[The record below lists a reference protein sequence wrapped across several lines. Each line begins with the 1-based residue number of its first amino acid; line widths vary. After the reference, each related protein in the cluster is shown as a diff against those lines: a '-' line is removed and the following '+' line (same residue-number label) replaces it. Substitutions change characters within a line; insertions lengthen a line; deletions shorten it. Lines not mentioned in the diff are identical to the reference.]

1 MAEFVQRRAEDHIPE
16 LQQLERVGL
25 LTSKE
30 VRSVIKKRMSLEYK
44 LGRRTVEKEDFISYI
59 QYEIN
64 FLELLKKRRQRIGYW
79 HKKEEMEYVI
89 LQRVHNLFIRATN
102 KWKEDLQMWMSHVA
116 FCKKWNLKLKLSSIF
131 SSLLAVH
138 PDKAALWIMAAKW
151 EFEDHL
157 STESARHLFLRALRF
172 HPDSAKLY
180 LEYFRMEL
188 MNAEKQRKEKADL
201 AEMDVGDVSYSDE
214 ILDGG
219 LVRAIYKSTKQKIK
233 GVEFHL
239 SLLSVAQKFPFTA
252 ELQNEIL
259 ADLQTL
265 YAACPLTWD
274 FLARRELST
283 KLPPSS
289 DHTSKQMKAQ
299 ELARQEERCSHMY
312 ESALGSVQTE
322 SMWELYLSFC
332 LERYKRQTNSKELK
346 QQRQD
351 RLLVAL
357 QKAHEAELLPQARY
371 HDWIT
376 LLLELGQGNMA
387 AQILAAATD
396 RFSGSVDMWKK
407 RLETLMTLE
416 EENLERIFQRALTTV
431 KVQDCVPLWILMAD
445 WSEKERN
452 EESTESMYQKL
463 VLNPTAT
470 RTMKV
475 KYLDWA
481 YRTQG
486 YKRARKVFNSLHE
499 NRPFSEDFFQK
510 MIDIEKEQ
518 ETSRMVN
525 LREYYERALREFG
538 ATHPDLWLSYIKEE
552 LSHEEGKAENSG
564 TLHWRA
570 MKALQGPAVEE
581 FVRKHT
587 LLQSGRL

>member
-1 MAEFVQRRAEDHIPE
+1 
-16 LQQLERVGL
+16 
-25 LTSKE
+25 
-30 VRSVIKKRMSLEYK
+30 
-44 LGRRTVEKEDFISYI
+44 
-59 QYEIN
+59 
-64 FLELLKKRRQRIGYW
+64 
-79 HKKEEMEYVI
+79 
-89 LQRVHNLFIRATN
+89 
-102 KWKEDLQMWMSHVA
+102 
-116 FCKKWNLKLKLSSIF
+116 
-131 SSLLAVH
+131 
-138 PDKAALWIMAAKW
+138 
-151 EFEDHL
+151 
-157 STESARHLFLRALRF
+157 
-172 HPDSAKLY
+172 
-180 LEYFRMEL
+180 MEL
-188 MNAEKQRKEKADL
+188 MNAEKQRREKADL
-201 AEMDVGDVSYSDE
+201 AALDVGDVSYSDE

-219 LVRAIYKSTKQKIK
+219 LVRAIYKSAKQKIK

-239 SLLSVAQKFPFTA
+239 SLLSVARKFPFTA
-252 ELQNEIL
+252 ELQEEIL

-265 YAACPLTWD
+265 YAESPLTWD
-274 FLARRELST
+274 FLARQELST
-283 KLPPSS
+283 KLPPSAEP
-289 DHTSKQMKAQ
+289 TSKQVKAQ
-299 ELARQEERCSHMY
+299 ELARREERCSRVY
-312 ESALGSVQTE
+312 ESALGSMQTE

-346 QQRQD
+346 QQRRD

-407 RLETLMTLE
+407 RLETLMTLKA
-416 EENLERIFQRALTTV
+416 ENLEQIFERALTMV
-431 KVQDCVPLWILMAD
+431 KVQDSLPLWTLMVD

-452 EESTESMYQKL
+452 EESTVSLYQKL

-486 YKRARKVFNSLHE
+486 YKRARKVFSSLHE
-499 NRPFSEDFFQK
+499 SRPFSEDFFQK
-510 MIDIEKEQ
+510 MIDIEKDQ
-518 ETSRMVN
+518 ERSRMVN

-538 ATHPDLWLSYIKEE
+538 ASRPDLWLSYIKEE

-564 TLHWRA
+564 ALHWRA
-570 MKALQGPAVEE
+570 MKALEGAAVEE
-581 FVRKHT
+581 FVKKHA

>member
-1 MAEFVQRRAEDHIPE
+1 MPTLHTVWACLMLSP
-16 LQQLERVGL
+16 QQLAGL
-25 LTSKE
+25 DAPS
-30 VRSVIKKRMSLEYK
+30 VAGQQRQRSAGARE
-44 LGRRTVEKEDFISYI
+44 E
-59 QYEIN
+59 
-64 FLELLKKRRQRIGYW
+64 RIGYW

-116 FCKKWNLKLKLSSIF
+116 FCKKWNFKLKLSSIF

-219 LVRAIYKSTKQKIK
+219 LVRAIYKSAKQKIK

-252 ELQNEIL
+252 ELQKEIL

-265 YAACPLTWD
+265 YAESPLTWD
-274 FLARRELST
+274 FLARQELST

-289 DHTSKQMKAQ
+289 EHTSKQMKAQ
-299 ELARQEERCSHMY
+299 ELARQEERCSHVY

-357 QKAHEAELLPQARY
+357 QKAHEATLLPQARY
-371 HDWIT
+371 HDWIS

-396 RFSGSVDMWKK
+396 RFSGSADMWKK
-407 RLETLMTLE
+407 RLETLMTLK
-416 EENLERIFQRALTTV
+416 EENLEQIFERALTTV
-431 KVQDCVPLWILMAD
+431 KVQDCLPLWTLMAD

-452 EESTESMYQKL
+452 EESTESMYQVSAPTGYAATYHQAPPPLMTCHPPQKL

-486 YKRARKVFNSLHE
+486 YKRARKVFSSLHE

-552 LSHEEGKAENSG
+552 LSHEEGKVENSG
-564 TLHWRA
+564 ALHWRA

-587 LLQSGRL
+587 LLQSGRP